1 MILSPEHNIAAVD
14 IRDGHI
20 SISRLPR
27 IIDNNQRIRSVNSII
42 HKCAHIRLGIPDEPI
57 CHLRTVVPV
66 DNRIGNQR
74 PSVPYVPPE
83 HACVRL
89 ELMPSEFLDKE
100 LHRLCL
106 NTLGSEYEVVK
117 VCRDFAE
124 KKPYLIDHQIVPV
137 RSVTPLLEN
146 PDRLRQP
153 VLIPG
158 P

>member
-1 MILSPEHNIAAVD
+1 
-14 IRDGHI
+14 
-20 SISRLPR
+20 
-27 IIDNNQRIRSVNSII
+27 
-42 HKCAHIRLGIPDEPI
+42 
-57 CHLRTVVPV
+57 
-66 DNRIGNQR
+66 
-74 PSVPYVPPE
+74 
-83 HACVRL
+83 
-89 ELMPSEFLDKE
+89 MPSEFLDKE

-137 RSVTPLLEN
+137 RSVTPLLEDS
-146 PDRLRQP
+146 DRLRQP